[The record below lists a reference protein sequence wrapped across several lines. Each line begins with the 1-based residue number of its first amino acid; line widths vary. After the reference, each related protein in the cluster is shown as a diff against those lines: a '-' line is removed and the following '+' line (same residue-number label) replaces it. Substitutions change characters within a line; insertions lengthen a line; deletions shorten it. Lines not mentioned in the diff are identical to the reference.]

1 MSRQE
6 QKVQTKQRIL
16 ESAGRSFRRSGYGG
30 VGVDALAKAAGVT
43 SGAFYVHFGSKQEAF
58 RAAVEHGLAD
68 LEAGVRYFQ
77 ETFADAWWERFVRF
91 YLTDKRRCEL
101 GESCS
106 LQSLAPEV
114 ARAGEEDRAAFEAGL
129 NTVAGTVLAGPA
141 SAGKPE
147 RLEAALAALAMLVGA
162 VSLGRAVASE
172 AVAEQMADAVA
183 RVLLGGRGL
192 AD

>member
-58 RAAVEHGLAD
+58 RAAVERGLAD

-129 NTVAGTVLAGPA
+129 NAVAGTVLAGPA

>member
-58 RAAVEHGLAD
+58 RAAVERGLAD

>member
-1 MSRQE
+1 
-6 QKVQTKQRIL
+6 
-16 ESAGRSFRRSGYGG
+16 
-30 VGVDALAKAAGVT
+30 
-43 SGAFYVHFGSKQEAF
+43 
-58 RAAVEHGLAD
+58 
-68 LEAGVRYFQ
+68 
-77 ETFADAWWERFVRF
+77 VRF

>member
-1 MSRQE
+1 
-6 QKVQTKQRIL
+6 
-16 ESAGRSFRRSGYGG
+16 
-30 VGVDALAKAAGVT
+30 
-43 SGAFYVHFGSKQEAF
+43 VHFGSKQEAF

>member
-129 NTVAGTVLAGPA
+129 NAVAGTVLAGPA